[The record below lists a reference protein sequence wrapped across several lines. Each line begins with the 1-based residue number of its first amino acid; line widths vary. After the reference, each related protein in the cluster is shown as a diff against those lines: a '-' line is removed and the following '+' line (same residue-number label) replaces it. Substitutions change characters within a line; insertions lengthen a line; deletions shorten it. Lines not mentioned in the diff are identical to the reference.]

1 MVSRLRWDEPSR
13 LRSARALRSRCVHR
27 LPCQTA
33 AHRSWLHTRQSPY
46 LLHPCRL
53 LPDRIQE
60 AWYHRGMKRSES
72 WRSCLVSCGTSIY
85 GLLWNSSQRGL
96 GPCSSYCTVSKS
108 CQCTTGIPARI
119 LKNQTDV
126 KNPKAGRTASAWHRR
141 CCAIVLRFACRVLR
155 ITERCVALM
164 SWKRTSKTQSCA
176 TFPRGREFTWN
187 GMDDIID
194 RTCGFSTRVE
204 L

>member
-1 MVSRLRWDEPSR
+1 MRPPLAMSNGCAPVLASYSAITLFTSSMLAVAGSYSRSVVSPWDEK
-13 LRSARALRSRCVHR
+13 V
-27 LPCQTA
+27 
-33 AHRSWLHTRQSPY
+33 
-46 LLHPCRL
+46 
-53 LPDRIQE
+53 RIL
-60 AWYHRGMKRSES
+60 AFMFG
-72 WRSCLVSCGTSIY
+72 SCGTSIY

-96 GPCSSYCTVSKS
+96 GPLRSYCTVSQS
-108 CQCTTGIPARI
+108 CQYTTGIPARI

-126 KNPKAGRTASAWHRR
+126 KNHKAGRNTSAWHRR